1 MQRIGLYGG
10 CFNPVHQGHLAAA
23 RGAMRALA
31 LDRVVFIPS
40 GVPPLK
46 GADGLAAGAHR
57 IAMLRAALSD
67 EPGMG
72 VSAIE
77 IDREGPSFTVDTV
90 NDLRATFPADA
101 ELFFLLGDDCIGR
114 LPHWKEIERLHA
126 MLRFA
131 ILPRCGPGV
140 RPEDDRLIWL
150 DLPRVGVSSTQIRAM
165 LARGARPPATLL
177 PTAVLRYAEQQQ
189 IYGSVK
195 DPARA

>member
-1 MQRIGLYGG
+1 
-10 CFNPVHQGHLAAA
+10 
-23 RGAMRALA
+23 
-31 LDRVVFIPS
+31 
-40 GVPPLK
+40 
-46 GADGLAAGAHR
+46 
-57 IAMLRAALSD
+57 
-67 EPGMG
+67 
-72 VSAIE
+72 
-77 IDREGPSFTVDTV
+77 
-90 NDLRATFPADA
+90 
-101 ELFFLLGDDCIGR
+101 
-114 LPHWKEIERLHA
+114 

-177 PTAVLRYAEQQQ
+177 PTAVLRYAKQQQ